1 MRYISTRGQAPALC
15 FDDVLLTGLARDG
28 GLYVPES
35 WPVLSADRLRALRG
49 RSYAEVAADV
59 MRPFVA
65 GRISDADFDR
75 IVADAYR
82 GFAHSAVTPLVQLD
96 QRLWLLELFHGP
108 TLAFKD
114 VALQLLGRL
123 FDHVLA
129 ARGERVTVVG
139 ATSGDTGSAAI
150 EACRD
155 RDRVDVVILHPH
167 ERTSAV
173 QRRQMTTV
181 HSPNVHNVALLGTF
195 DDCQDAVKTMFN
207 DAAFRDAL
215 NLSAV
220 NSINWARI
228 MAQIAYY
235 VVAAVA
241 LGAPDRP
248 VAFAVPTGNFGN
260 VYAAYAAKAMGVPVA
275 KLVVGTNSNDI
286 LARFFASG
294 AMEVAPVVP
303 TVSPSMDIQVS
314 SNFERLLF
322 DLMDRD
328 GRAVAATMAEFRATG
343 RFAVGQGQLDR
354 ARTLFAG
361 HRTGEVETLATIAR
375 WHRDAGYVLDP
386 HTAVGVAAAE
396 AADLDASIPVVALA
410 CAHPAKF
417 PDVVGTATGIRP
429 DLPRH
434 LADLF
439 EREERFTV
447 LPNDIDTLKEFVRS
461 RSRVAT
467 LRRTG
472 GEA

>member
-1 MRYISTRGQAPALC
+1 MRYISTRGQAPALA

-35 WPVLSADRLRALRG
+35 WPVLSAAELRALRG
-49 RSYAEVAADV
+49 KPYAEVAAAV

-65 GRISDADFDR
+65 GTIADADFDR
-75 IVADAYR
+75 IVADACS
-82 GFAHSAVTPLVQLD
+82 GFAHRAVTPLVQLD

-155 RDRVDVVILHPH
+155 RERVDIVILHPH
-167 ERTSAV
+167 GRTSAV

-181 HSPNVHNVALLGTF
+181 LSSNVHNVALEGTF
-195 DDCQDAVKTMFN
+195 DDCQDAVKAMFN
-207 DAAFRDAL
+207 DQPFRDAL

-235 VVAAVA
+235 VAAGVA

-260 VYAAYAAKAMGVPVA
+260 VYAAYAARAMGVPVA
-275 KLVVGTNSNDI
+275 ALIVGTNSNDI

-294 AMEVAPVVP
+294 AMEMAPVMP
-303 TVSPSMDIQVS
+303 TISPSMDIQVS

-328 GRAVAATMAEFRATG
+328 GGAVAASMAEFRRSG
-343 RFAVGQGQLDR
+343 RFAVSQGQLGR
-354 ARTLFAG
+354 ARELFAG
-361 HRTGEVETLATIAR
+361 HRTSEAETMATMSR
-375 WHRDAGYVLDP
+375 WHRGTGYLLDP

-396 AADLDASIPVVALA
+396 AMAEAAAFDPSVPMVALA

-417 PDVVGTATGIRP
+417 PDAVEQATGVRP
-429 DLPRH
+429 GLPPHLSDL
-434 LADLF
+434 LT
-439 EREERFTV
+439 REERLSV
-447 LPNDIDTLKEFVRS
+447 LPNDLDVLKRFVRE
-461 RSRVAT
+461 RSRVA
-467 LRRTG
+467 G
-472 GEA
+472 GVA